1 MPNNA
6 TRFTIARQWELLKL
20 LPSRLPGLTST
31 QLQQALAEAGHKTSK
46 RTVERD
52 LNELST
58 LFPLQC
64 NDKGMP
70 YGWYWQPEQSAA
82 LPGVT
87 LGEALTLQLVE
98 HSIRPLVP
106 RCMLK
111 SLEPRFN
118 EAHQKL
124 KSLARSKGAASW
136 VEKVASVQPSL
147 QLLAPDIPL
156 ESLEQIQQALLE
168 ERQVQVRYRSLQKG
182 KTGWLELNPLGL
194 VQRGLVTYLVATAV
208 PYSDVRLYALH
219 RCLEANVLEPPC
231 QVPEGFS
238 LTGYID
244 SGALQFGGPRTIQ
257 MVAWVDAALSQ
268 RLEETPLSDDMA
280 LHSQVRGGALLTATV
295 KDSWELMWWL
305 LSQAGSI
312 YIQEPASLRSAM
324 LERLQQGLDLARLRS
339 NGEELMA
346 LEPDKPEHA

>member
-219 RCLEANVLEPPC
+219 RCLEANVLERPC